1 MFDKET
7 FEKILDRTPLFVIII
22 GLVIFIIGAAGGLP
36 VGNPPLQVTDVAW
49 RIALGVIGILLLLI
63 GILLLIKES
72 ASDKRFSKT
81 SGKIP
86 PEKFFIW
93 LDHPD
98 RPKFEV
104 LFKDAT
110 RICVVAKTAINV
122 LGGNSRNFQDAAKNG
137 CRLQF
142 MFPDATLNK
151 AIYGSD
157 PERYKKNL
165 EVTKSALKDIKDV
178 AGERMQ
184 VKLINHIPTLAMIVA
199 EYKNPEN
206 NKILVQLYFLRSRLQ
221 TDRPM
226 FIVPYKDKWYET
238 FIYEFDELWKDG
250 TLWDFEVEKDK
261 KA

>member
-1 MFDKET
+1 MFDKEA
-7 FEKILDRTPLFVIII
+7 FEKILDRTPLFIVII

-36 VGNPPLQVTDVAW
+36 VGNPPLVVSDVAW
-49 RIALGVIGILLLLI
+49 RIALGIIGVLLLIVGILLLL
-63 GILLLIKES
+63 KEN
-72 ASDKRFSKT
+72 ASDKRKSKT
-81 SGKIP
+81 NTNIP

-98 RPKFEV
+98 RPKFEAF
-104 LFKDAT
+104 FKDAT
-110 RICVVAKTAINV
+110 RICVVAKTAVNV
-122 LGGNSRNFQDAAKNG
+122 LGGNSRNFQDAAKSG

-142 MFPDATLNK
+142 IFPNTTLNK
-151 AIYGSD
+151 SIYGSD
-157 PERYKKNL
+157 PERYNKNL
-165 EVTKSALKDIKDV
+165 EVTKLALKEIKDV

-184 VKLINHIPTLAMIVA
+184 VKLINYIPTMAMIIA

-206 NKILVQLYFLRSRLQ
+206 NKILVQLYFLRARLQ

-250 TLWDFEVEKDK
+250 TLWDLKVEKDK